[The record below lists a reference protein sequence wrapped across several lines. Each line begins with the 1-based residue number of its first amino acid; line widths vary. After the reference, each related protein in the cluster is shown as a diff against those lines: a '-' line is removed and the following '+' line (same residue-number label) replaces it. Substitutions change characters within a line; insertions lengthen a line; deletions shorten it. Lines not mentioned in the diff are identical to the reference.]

1 MTRTWITQIAA
12 IAALISSIMLAN
24 DLNNLFSTLWKVV
37 LGSIAVLFA
46 ILSATWEIV
55 GTYKSQ
61 PRRFKGPK
69 RDAKILKYMIKLLKP
84 QSQCVIS
91 SNDLSWVDA
100 AAEKVLEEKASTN
113 SLTLLMPIE
122 NDISVRLVSKGAKA
136 YYYGDDQFKFTSRF
150 TLFNPSGSGAW
161 VAIGHRT
168 EEVHTIRKIS
178 SKDDPAIHLV
188 DDLYRL
194 MARNKMRVS
203 PK

>member
-1 MTRTWITQIAA
+1 
-12 IAALISSIMLAN
+12 MLAN
-24 DLNNLFSTLWKVV
+24 DLDSIFKTPWKVV
-37 LGSIAVLFA
+37 LGSIAVLAA
-46 ILSATWEIV
+46 IAVAIWEIF

-69 RDAKILKYMIKLLKP
+69 RDAKILKHMIKLLKP

-91 SNDLSWVDA
+91 SNDLSWVDEV
-100 AAEKVLEEKASTN
+100 AEKVLEEKATNN
-113 SLTLLMPIE
+113 SLTLLMPVE
-122 NDISVRLVSKGAKA
+122 NEISVKLVSKGAKA
-136 YYYGDDQFKFTSRF
+136 YYYGDDHFKFSSRF
-150 TLFNPSGSGAW
+150 TLFNPSGSGPW

-194 MARNKMRVS
+194 MARNTTS
-203 PK
+203 ASAE

>member
-1 MTRTWITQIAA
+1 MTRTLITQIAA
-12 IAALISSIMLAN
+12 LVALIASIMLAN
-24 DLNNLFSTLWKVV
+24 DLNNLFATPWKVV
-37 LGSIAVLFA
+37 LGSIAVLSA
-46 ILSATWEIV
+46 ISLAIVEIL

-84 QSQCVIS
+84 ESQCVIS
-91 SNDLSWVDA
+91 SNDLSWVDTV
-100 AAEKVLEEKASTN
+100 AEKVLEKKAKNN
-113 SLTLLMPIE
+113 SLTLLMPVE
-122 NDISVRLVSKGAKA
+122 NDISIRLASKGAKV

-150 TLFNPSGSGAW
+150 TLFDLDGTGPW

-188 DDLYRL
+188 NDLYRL
-194 MARNKMRVS
+194 MARHTVAAS
-203 PK
+203 SE